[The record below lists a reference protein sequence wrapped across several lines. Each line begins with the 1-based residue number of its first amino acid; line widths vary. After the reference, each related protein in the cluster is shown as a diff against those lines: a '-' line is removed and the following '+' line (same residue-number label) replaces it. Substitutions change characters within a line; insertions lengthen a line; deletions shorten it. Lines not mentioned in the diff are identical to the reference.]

1 MNSERSN
8 PVPAGEQIKEATVK
22 PSEPVIVGA
31 ARTAIGKF
39 GGSLGGVPAP
49 ELGAVAVKGALA
61 RAGLAPSEA
70 DEVIMGN
77 VIGAGLGQNPARQ
90 AAVRAGVPF
99 ESGAFTV
106 NKVCGSGLKA
116 VILAAQSVAAG
127 DTDISVAG
135 GMENMSLSPYLLEKA
150 RAGYKMGHGQLIDS
164 MIKDGLWD
172 AYNDCHMG
180 IAAENI
186 AEKYS
191 IGREKQDNFALDSNR
206 KAVSAIDAGRF
217 AAEIEPVILNRGKGG
232 IVQFETDERPF
243 RNTSM
248 EKLASLEP
256 AFRKGGTITAG
267 NSSGISDGAA
277 ALVVTTRKKALERGL
292 RILASIKGYATSG
305 LPPGM
310 VMESPVPAVRKLLG
324 RTGLDIGDVGLVE
337 LNEAFA
343 AQSLA
348 VMGELGIDPSRVN
361 VKGGSIA
368 LGHPIGASGARI
380 LVTLLYSMAEAGAR
394 YGLATLCMG
403 GGNGLAVVLENEAA

>member
-1 MNSERSN
+1 
-8 PVPAGEQIKEATVK
+8 
-22 PSEPVIVGA
+22 
-31 ARTAIGKF
+31 
-39 GGSLGGVPAP
+39 
-49 ELGAVAVKGALA
+49 
-61 RAGLAPSEA
+61 
-70 DEVIMGN
+70 
-77 VIGAGLGQNPARQ
+77 
-90 AAVRAGVPF
+90 
-99 ESGAFTV
+99 
-106 NKVCGSGLKA
+106 
-116 VILAAQSVAAG
+116 
-127 DTDISVAG
+127 
-135 GMENMSLSPYLLEKA
+135 
-150 RAGYKMGHGQLIDS
+150 
-164 MIKDGLWD
+164 
-172 AYNDCHMG
+172 
-180 IAAENI
+180 
-186 AEKYS
+186 
-191 IGREKQDNFALDSNR
+191 
-206 KAVSAIDAGRF
+206 
-217 AAEIEPVILNRGKGG
+217 
-232 IVQFETDERPF
+232 
-243 RNTSM
+243 M

-403 GGNGLAVVLENEAA
+403 GGNGLAMVLENEAA